1 MHVDLEFLTLTVG
14 CTTLHEAV
22 GLCPSLA
29 VRS

>member
-1 MHVDLEFLTLTVG
+1 MHVDPEFLTLAVG
-14 CTTLHEAV
+14 CAALREAV